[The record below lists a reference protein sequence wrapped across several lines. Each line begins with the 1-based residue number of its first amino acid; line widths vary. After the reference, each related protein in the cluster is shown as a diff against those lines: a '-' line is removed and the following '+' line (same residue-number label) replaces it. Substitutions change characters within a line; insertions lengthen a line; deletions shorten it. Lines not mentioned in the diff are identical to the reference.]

1 MKKAFLLISVI
12 SFFLFGSGAYAQRTF
27 PTADLPK
34 WEGVC
39 ETPQMGWSSWNKFMT
54 DINEDIIKANADALV
69 SLGLADVGYVYV
81 NVDDG
86 WHGERDESGCVTENP
101 EKFPSG
107 MKELGEYIHSK
118 GLKFGIYSDA
128 GDFTCN
134 GCTGSRGHEYQD
146 ALVYA
151 MWEVDYVKY
160 DWCHTTN
167 LDAKG
172 AYTLMRN
179 AIRKAGRPMVFS
191 ICEWGTSKPW
201 EWAEKVGHSW
211 RTTHDIGPAF
221 LPVPVSYTAEGRRN
235 WKPQSVLEIIE
246 QNAPLREY
254 AGPGHWND
262 PDMLEIGNT
271 ITVDGI
277 TYSMTPSEERAH
289 FTMWC
294 MMAAPLILG
303 NDLRD
308 ISQETLAILKNTEL
322 IAVDQDPL
330 GIQGLRFRVDGD
342 LQYWVKPLK
351 DGDWAFCVLNAGE
364 SAAKITL
371 DWNALEVDDTFSGR
385 KTDFAGTTYQ
395 ARDLW
400 KAKAKPFSTARKT
413 KVSVPSHDVVVYRLT
428 PVKK

>member
-1 MKKAFLLISVI
+1 MKKLLILTV
-12 SFFLFGSGAYAQRTF
+12 LLLSGTALLAQRPR

-54 DINEDIIKANADALV
+54 DINEDIIKAHADALV
-69 SLGLADVGYVYV
+69 ELGLADVGYVYI

-86 WHGERDESGCVTENP
+86 WHGERDENGFVTEDP

-107 MKELGEYIHSK
+107 MRALGQYIHSK

-128 GDFTCN
+128 GDFTCH

-146 ALVYA
+146 ALIYA
-151 MWEVDYVKY
+151 MWEVDYLKY
-160 DWCHTTN
+160 DWCHTAN

-201 EWAEKVGHSW
+201 EWAADVGHSW

-221 LPVPVSYTAEGRRN
+221 LPVPVSYTAQGRRN
-235 WKPQSVLEIIE
+235 WKPQSVMEIIE

-262 PDMLEIGNT
+262 PDMLEIGNV

-308 ISQETLAILKNTEL
+308 ISEETLAILKNREL

-330 GIQGLRFRVDGD
+330 GIQGLRLRKEGD
-342 LQYWVKPLK
+342 LQYWFKPLK
-351 DGDWAFCVLNAGE
+351 DGDWAFCILNAGE
-364 SAAKITL
+364 KPVKVTL
-371 DWNALEVDDTFSGR
+371 DWSALEVDDSLSGR
-385 KTDFAGTTYQ
+385 KTDFAGTTYVG
-395 ARDLW
+395 RDLW
-400 KAKAKPFSTARKT
+400 NSKARPISTARKNV
-413 KVSVPSHDVVVYRLT
+413 KVTVPSHDVAVYRLT
-428 PVKK
+428 PVKH

>member
-1 MKKAFLLISVI
+1 MKKIYIIILSISV
-12 SFFLFGSGAYAQRTF
+12 FLSWNEALAQRPR

-54 DINEDIIKANADALV
+54 DIDEEIIKANADALV
-69 SLGLADVGYVYV
+69 NLGLADVGYVYV

-101 EKFPSG
+101 DKFPSG
-107 MKELGEYIHSK
+107 MMELGKYIHSK

-160 DWCHTTN
+160 DWCHTSN

-201 EWAEKVGHSW
+201 EWAGEVGHSW

-221 LPVPVSYTAEGRRN
+221 LEVPVSYTPEGRRN
-235 WKPQSVLEIIE
+235 WKPQSVMEIIE

-262 PDMLEIGNT
+262 PDMLEVGNV

-289 FTMWC
+289 FTLWC

-308 ISQETLAILKNTEL
+308 ISEETLAIIKNRAL

-330 GIQGLRFRVDGD
+330 GIQGLRLKKDGD
-342 LQYWVKPLK
+342 LQYWFKPLK

-364 SAAKITL
+364 EAAKLTL
-371 DWNALEVDDTFSGR
+371 DWSALEVDDTFSGR
-385 KTDFAGTTYQ
+385 KTDFAGTTYMAQ
-395 ARDLW
+395 DLW
-400 KAKAKPFSTARKT
+400 KAKAKPFSTSRKT
-413 KVSVPSHDVVVYRLT
+413 KVTVPAHDVVAYRLT
-428 PVKK
+428 PVKH

>member
-1 MKKAFLLISVI
+1 MKKASLLLMAVSVFLL
-12 SFFLFGSGAYAQRTF
+12 GTEAMAQR
-27 PTADLPK
+27 PRPNANLPK

-54 DINEDIIKANADALV
+54 DINEDIIKQNADALV

-86 WHGERDESGCVTENP
+86 WHGERDENGFVTENP

-107 MKELGEYIHSK
+107 MRELGEYIHSK

-146 ALVYA
+146 ALIYA
-151 MWEVDYVKY
+151 MWGVDYLKY
-160 DWCHTTN
+160 DWCHTSN

-179 AIRKAGRPMVFS
+179 ALRKAGRPIVFS

-201 EWAEKVGHSW
+201 EWAAEVGHSW

-221 LPVPVSYTAEGRRN
+221 LPMPVSYTPEGRRN
-235 WKPQSVLEIIE
+235 WKPQSVMEIIE

-262 PDMLEIGNT
+262 PDMLEIGNV

-308 ISQETLAILKNTEL
+308 ISEETLAILKNREL

-330 GIQGLRFRVDGD
+330 GIQGLRLKKEGD
-342 LQYWVKPLK
+342 LQYWFKPLK
-351 DGDWAFCVLNAGE
+351 DGDWAFCILNAGE
-364 SAAKITL
+364 SPCKVAL
-371 DWNALEVDDTFSGR
+371 DWASLEVDDSFSGR
-385 KTDFAGTTYQ
+385 KTDFAGTQYLV
-395 ARDLW
+395 RDLW
-400 KAKAKPFSTARKT
+400 NAKARPFSTARKRM
-413 KVSVPSHDVVVYRLT
+413 KVTVPVHDVVVYRLT
-428 PVKK
+428 PVK

>member
-1 MKKAFLLISVI
+1 MKKTSLIILSVCLML
-12 SFFLFGSGAYAQRTF
+12 SQSNALAQRPR

-54 DINEDIIKANADALV
+54 DIDEDIIKANADALV
-69 SLGLADVGYVYV
+69 SLGLAEVGYVYV

-101 EKFPSG
+101 DKFPSG
-107 MKELGEYIHSK
+107 MMELGKYIHSK

-201 EWAEKVGHSW
+201 EWAENVGHSW

-235 WKPQSVLEIIE
+235 WKPQSVMEIIE

-262 PDMLEIGNT
+262 PDMLEVGNE
-271 ITVDGI
+271 IVVDGI

-289 FTMWC
+289 FTLWC

-308 ISQETLAILKNTEL
+308 ISEETLAIIKNRAL

-330 GIQGLRFRVDGD
+330 GIQGLRLKKDGD
-342 LQYWVKPLK
+342 LQYWFKPLK

-364 SAAKITL
+364 EAAKLTL
-371 DWNALEVDDTFSGR
+371 DWSALEVDDTFSGR
-385 KTDFAGTTYQ
+385 KTNFAGTTYMAQ
-395 ARDLW
+395 DLW
-400 KAKAKPFSTARKT
+400 KAKAKPFNTSRKT
-413 KVSVPSHDVVVYRLT
+413 KVTVPAHDVVAYRLT
-428 PVKK
+428 PVKH

>member
-1 MKKAFLLISVI
+1 MKKTFLIILSISLLLSRSEAF
-12 SFFLFGSGAYAQRTF
+12 AQRPR

-54 DINEDIIKANADALV
+54 DIDEDIIKANADALV

-107 MKELGEYIHSK
+107 MKELGKYIHSK

-160 DWCHTTN
+160 DWCHTAN

-201 EWAEKVGHSW
+201 EWARDVGHSW

-221 LPVPVSYTAEGRRN
+221 LPVPVSFTAEGRRN
-235 WKPQSVLEIIE
+235 WKPQSVMEIIE

-254 AGPGHWND
+254 AGLGHWND
-262 PDMLEIGNT
+262 PDMLEVGNE
-271 ITVDGI
+271 IVVDGI

-289 FTMWC
+289 FTLWC

-303 NDLRD
+303 NDLRN
-308 ISQETLAILKNTEL
+308 ISEQTLSILKNTEL
-322 IAVDQDPL
+322 IAIDQDPL
-330 GIQGLRFRVDGD
+330 GIQGLRSRVDGD
-342 LQYWVKPLK
+342 LQYWFKPLK

-364 SAAKITL
+364 AAAKLTL
-371 DWNALEVDDTFSGR
+371 DWSALEVDDTFSGR
-385 KTDFAGTTYQ
+385 KTNFAGTTYQ

-400 KAKAKPFSTARKT
+400 NAKAKPFSTGRKT
-413 KVSVPSHDVVVYRLT
+413 KVTVPAHDVIVYRLT
-428 PVKK
+428 PVKH